1 VVGLC
6 LIGAAATTAAFAAA
20 ALRLPS
26 LVSTLLAAYVAFV
39 ADLGLVTWA
48 LSPLHAVT
56 RAGLAVAEAVLLA
69 LAVGAWLVRR
79 RPPLPLRAAAPS
91 IRAVVTDPVSA
102 VFLATV
108 GALLAYEL
116 VLVLTAPADN
126 WDSLTYHLARVA
138 AWMHHGGIYRIPNAP
153 SANFNDFPPLAEQQI
168 LYIFVAVGSGA
179 LFGLPQYLAQLAILV
194 AVYGCARR
202 LGFGPRPAAASACV
216 FATFS
221 FVLLQAT
228 TAQNDLFAASFPVV
242 AACLFL
248 GTSRSELAL
257 GGMSAALGL
266 GAKPTTALVLPVL
279 ACLVLLRS
287 RRAVVPALA
296 GAALG
301 LVAVSV
307 WPYALNAIHTGHV
320 FGEGGWTNI
329 GAPGQQSSRPGAL
342 SSAVDIVYQLMDV
355 APLSDHLIRDLAI
368 AGLVTAALVLAVRRR
383 PLEAVLVAV
392 PFLAPWLVIRGGD
405 AIAFVSRSWGF
416 PVRGSGGNVGGIA
429 RVIDVSAFG
438 PIGAVLLLAAPFAAL
453 AVFVRR
459 RDDPRRIVFA
469 AALPVFLVLLA
480 QAKYN
485 WYLTRF
491 LLIPAALTAPLFA
504 IFLRSRVVIAAFLV
518 VGATIAGMVVTQDPG
533 RPLDGRL
540 VFGRPWDLTQAQA
553 AYLTDETGVGDAV
566 TALGR
571 DVPAHACLGA
581 VLGAGEPTFF
591 LSGPRV
597 QRDVIYLPVASAL
610 NDAYNHLLSYVVI
623 STGTNSW
630 AAGSF
635 RGDGWQVKRLGS
647 YWLLAVA
654 PHAGDG
660 VCHA

>member
-1 VVGLC
+1 
-6 LIGAAATTAAFAAA
+6 LIGAAATSAVLAAA
-20 ALRLPS
+20 SLRLTS
-26 LVSTLLAAYVAFV
+26 LVSTLLAAYLGFV
-39 ADLGLVTWA
+39 AELGLVTWA

-56 RAGLAVAEAVLLA
+56 PAGLAVAEGVLLA
-69 LAVGAWLVRR
+69 LALGAWLKRG
-79 RPPLPLRAAAPS
+79 RPPLPVRAAAPA
-91 IRAVVTDPVSA
+91 IREIVADPVSA

-116 VLVLTAPADN
+116 VLVLTTPADN

-168 LYIFVAVGSGA
+168 LYLFVAVGSGA
-179 LFGLPQYLAQLAILV
+179 LFALPQYLAQLAILV

-202 LGFGPRPAAASACV
+202 LGFRPRPAAASACV

-228 TAQNDLFAASFPVV
+228 TAQNDLFAASFAVV

-248 GTSRSELAL
+248 GTSRSELVL
-257 GGMSAALGL
+257 GGAAAAMGL

-279 ACLVLLRS
+279 ACLVLLRG
-287 RRAVVPALA
+287 RRAVLPALA
-296 GAALG
+296 GG
-301 LVAVSV
+301 LAGLAAVSI

-329 GAPGQQSSRPGAL
+329 GASGQQAGRPGPL

-355 APLSDHLIRDLAI
+355 APLSDRLIRDLAI
-368 AGLVTAALVLAVRRR
+368 AGLVSSVLVFVVRRR
-383 PLEAVLVAV
+383 PLEAVLVAL
-392 PFLAPWLVIRGGD
+392 PFAAPWLVIRGGD

-416 PVRGSGGNVGGIA
+416 PVRGGGGNIGGIA
-429 RVIDVSAFG
+429 RAIDVSAFG
-438 PIGAVLLLAAPFAAL
+438 PIGAVLLLAAPVAAL
-453 AVFVRR
+453 VVYVRR
-459 RDDPRRIVFA
+459 RDDPRLIVFA

-491 LLIPAALTAPLFA
+491 LLIPEALTAPLFA

-518 VGATIAGMVVTQDPG
+518 VAATVAGMVVTQDPA
-533 RPLDGRL
+533 RPLDGRYT
-540 VFGRPWDLTQAQA
+540 FGRPWELTQAQA
-553 AYLTDETGVGDAV
+553 AYLTDQTGVGDAV

-581 VLGAGEPTFF
+581 VLGAGEPAFF

-597 QRDVIYLPVASAL
+597 QRDVVYLPVASAL
-610 NDAYNHLLSYVVI
+610 GDAYNHLLSYVVI
-623 STGTNSW
+623 STGKDRW
-630 AAGSF
+630 AAGRF
-635 RGDGWQVKRLGS
+635 RDDGWQVKRLGS

-660 VCHA
+660 VCHAT

>member
-1 VVGLC
+1 VGVL
-6 LIGAAATTAAFAAA
+6 LIGAAVVA
-20 ALRLPS
+20 ALLLAASLRTPS
-26 LVSTLLAAYVAFV
+26 LVSTLLAAYLAFV

-56 RAGLAVAEAVLLA
+56 RTGLAAAEGVLLVVA
-69 LAVGAWLVRR
+69 LAAWVARG
-79 RPPLPLRAAAPS
+79 RPGFPLRAAVPS

-102 VFLATV
+102 VLLATI

-126 WDSLTYHLARVA
+126 WDSLTYHLARAA
-138 AWMHHGGIYRIPNAP
+138 AWLHHGGIYRIPNAP

-168 LYIFVAVGSGA
+168 LYLFVAVGSGA
-179 LFGLPQYLAQLAILV
+179 LFALPQYLAQLAILV

-202 LGFGPRPAAASACV
+202 LGFAPRPAAASACV

-248 GTSRSELAL
+248 GTSRAELAL
-257 GGMSAALGL
+257 GGLAAALGL

-279 ACLVLLRS
+279 ACLVLLRG
-287 RRAVVPALA
+287 RRAVLPALA
-296 GAALG
+296 GAAAG
-301 LVAVSV
+301 LLAVSV

-329 GAPGQQSSRPGAL
+329 GAPGQQSNRPGAV

-355 APLSDHLIRDLAI
+355 APLSDHLIRDLAF
-368 AGLVTAALVLAVRRR
+368 AGLVTAVIVFAARRR
-383 PLEAVLVAV
+383 PLEAILVAV
-392 PFLAPWLVIRGGD
+392 PFLAPWLAIQGGD

-416 PVRGSGGNVGGIA
+416 PVRGRGGNVGGIA
-429 RVIDVSAFG
+429 RVVDVSAFG
-438 PIGAVLLLAAPFAAL
+438 PIGAVLLLAAPLAAL
-453 AVFVRR
+453 VVFARR
-459 RDDPRRIVFA
+459 RDDPRRLVFA

-504 IFLRSRVVIAAFLV
+504 IFLRSRVVIAGFLV
-518 VGATIAGMVVTQDPG
+518 VAATIAGMVVTQDPA
-533 RPLDGRL
+533 RPLDGRG
-540 VFGRPWDLTQAQA
+540 VFGPPWDLTQAQA
-553 AYLTDETGVGDAV
+553 AYLTDQPGVGDAV
-566 TALGR
+566 SALGR
-571 DVPAHACLGA
+571 DVPSRACLGA
-581 VLGAGEPTFF
+581 VLGAGEPAFF
-591 LSGPRV
+591 LSGPRL
-597 QRDVIYLPVASAL
+597 QRDVVYLPVASAL
-610 NDAYNHLLSYVVI
+610 SESYGHLLSYVVV
-623 STGTNSW
+623 STGKNSW
-630 AAGSF
+630 AAGRF
-635 RGDGWQVKRLGS
+635 RDDGWQVKRLGS
-647 YWLLAVA
+647 YWLLAAA